1 MDIRKIIQNLL
12 GIEDK
17 DMPEGENLEGFSD
30 EQIEQA
36 RSLSSDAFTAAKEA
50 RDLGAAREATQ
61 TVEALAT
68 EQTVRADAANFDTE
82 IAELEGR
89 VSATNDP
96 DPEGDPTPDPEPDP
110 EPEPVVEPEVTPE
123 PVTVV
128 EPPKVEAVKP
138 VAAQPA
144 AEAPKEKVAA
154 ASVTP
159 IAVKAP
165 PVVPAPSAAPAT
177 SPKAKVT
184 ILAAG
189 DVKGHSAGTE
199 MQPSDLAEP
208 WVAKMEAA
216 TTGRIKDRLNVGS
229 LTVEYPS
236 DRFLSDR
243 DTADINMEKVAAVQA
258 LAQEQARQHIAELL
272 STSSGDYGKLSVL
285 TAEGGLCAPVNV
297 RYDIFGVGTDKRPL
311 RDGLS
316 RFGATRGG
324 IQFNEPPV
332 LTSVAGSSA
341 VFTEAQDAA
350 GTDYPKDCIRVDCG
364 ELITVKIS
372 AVTLC
377 MEVGNFQRLTYP
389 ENFAEWWR
397 LGKVAHARL
406 AEETLWAGIVALG
419 AGSHGTLTSAS
430 MTGVGTTRQFLA
442 ALARA
447 TQQYRDRHR
456 TGDELVL
463 RTLIPSWLVTMM
475 QEDLTNQA
483 PGDATIALAKSA
495 ITRYLA
501 AFNVVAAFVLDGQVS
516 SDTGTYAQ
524 ADGALNGWPSSVTV
538 AIYPE
543 GALLFLDRGT
553 LDFGTEIRDFDQIRN
568 NDSGAFMETLENVA
582 HVGPELEILTINS
595 LCNSGFSGAPNPDF
609 APCEGGLGY

>member
-1 MDIRKIIQNLL
+1 MDLRKILQALL
-12 GIEDK
+12 GLD
-17 DMPEGENLEGFSD
+17 DAAMPEGENLEGFTD
-30 EQIEQA
+30 AQIEQA
-36 RSLSSDAFTAAKEA
+36 LSLSNDAFTAAKEA
-50 RDLGAAREATQ
+50 RELGQARESTAII
-61 TVEALAT
+61 EALAA
-68 EQTVRADAANFDTE
+68 EQTKRADEANFDTE

-89 VSATNDP
+89 VTATVAEP
-96 DPEGDPTPDPEPDP
+96 EVSDPEPTPDPEPEPTPDP
-110 EPEPVVEPEVTPE
+110 EPEPEVVVEVPAPIAA
-123 PVTVV
+123 PVVAPVV
-128 EPPKVEAVKP
+128 E
-138 VAAQPA
+138 
-144 AEAPKEKVAA
+144 APKVAA
-154 ASVTP
+154 A
-159 IAVKAP
+159 AVATIAP
-165 PVVPAPSAAPAT
+165 PVKPAVPAPSAAPKTAA
-177 SPKAKVT
+177 SKVT

-199 MQPSDLAEP
+199 MAASDLAEP

-216 TTGRIKDRLNVGS
+216 TKGRIKDRLNVGS
-229 LTVEYPS
+229 LSVEYPA

-243 DTADINMEKVAAVQA
+243 DTADMNMEKVAAVQHM
-258 LAQEQARQHIAELL
+258 AQEQARQHIASLL
-272 STSSGDYGKLSVL
+272 STRGDDFGKLTVL

-297 RYDIFGVGTDKRPL
+297 RYEIFGVGTDRRPL

-332 LTSVAGSSA
+332 LTSVAGSA
-341 VFTEAQDAA
+341 AAFTEAQDAS
-350 GTDYPKDCIRVDCG
+350 GGDYPKDCIRVDCG
-364 ELITVKIS
+364 ELITVKIG

-419 AGSHGTLTSAS
+419 AGSHGSLTTAA
-430 MTGVGTTRQFLA
+430 MTGVGTTRQVLA
-442 ALARA
+442 AIARA

-501 AFNVVAAFVLDGQVS
+501 AFNVVAAFILDGQLS
-516 SDTGTYAQ
+516 SDTGSYAQ
-524 ADGALNGWPSSVTV
+524 ADGALNGWPSSVTI
-538 AIYPE
+538 AIFPE
-543 GALLFLDRGT
+543 GAVLFLDRGS

-568 NDSGAFMETLENVA
+568 NDSGAFMETFENVA
-582 HVGPELEILTINS
+582 HVGPELEILTING
-595 LCNSGFSGAPNPDF
+595 LCNSGHSGAPNVDF